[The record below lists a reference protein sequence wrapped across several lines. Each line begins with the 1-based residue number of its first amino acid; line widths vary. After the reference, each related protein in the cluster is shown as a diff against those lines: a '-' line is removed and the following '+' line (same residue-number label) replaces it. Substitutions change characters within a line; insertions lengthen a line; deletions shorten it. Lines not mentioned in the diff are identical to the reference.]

1 MPQKCAPSQDAL
13 TEGARPFVLQEEE
26 AVAKR
31 NLGRAW
37 WAWKVLSVKK
47 GRGQG
52 RLEECHILWVNFFF
66 SNITFVFSV
75 LWWREFLF
83 LQKCARLEFGSQK
96 SGQIFSELIE
106 MKKFSATLGQ
116 HE

>member
-66 SNITFVFSV
+66 FKHNICFLCFMVERIFVFA
-75 LWWREFLF
+75 
-83 LQKCARLEFGSQK
+83 KMCK
-96 SGQIFSELIE
+96 
-106 MKKFSATLGQ
+106 T
-116 HE
+116 